1 MSYEPV
7 LDEWVSEWYHEP
19 LTDEQEE
26 MAIARMD
33 MSDEEFDEWYNKLIN
48 E

>member
-1 MSYEPV
+1 MGIEDY
-7 LDEWVSEWYHEP
+7 EWYCEP

-26 MAIARMD
+26 EAIARMD
-33 MSDEEFDEWYNKLIN
+33 MSDEEFDGWYNKLIS